1 MIPDEEVERVREAAD
16 IVAIIGE
23 YVPLKGRGGNYRGPC
38 PFHQG
43 VNRNFS
49 VSTTKGKFYHCF
61 VCKESGDVFSFL
73 QKRLGVDWP
82 TAVRMVAEK
91 SGIELHETKARRE
104 GPDPREPLW
113 EANAAAQQYFQRI
126 LWEDDLG
133 AAAREYLA
141 SRDITRA
148 VADRFGLGF
157 APREIGL
164 MRAYLASIGIEDA
177 RMLEAGLLVK
187 RDETEEPRPRF
198 RARLIFPIHDVS
210 GRIAGFGGR
219 LIAPGEPKY
228 LNSAESAI
236 YSKGRLLYHLHQ
248 ARNAIRKADRAIV
261 VEGYFDALR
270 LAAAGI
276 ESVVAPLG
284 TALTAEQAQLL
295 TRYSKNVYLLYD
307 SDQAGLKATFR
318 AGDELLAE
326 GATVRVVSL
335 PDGDDP
341 DTFVQKRGP
350 DALERQLKDAID
362 VFERKIQLLERGG
375 WFADL
380 TRRRSAVDRLLPTI
394 RATRDPVMRD
404 IYLARASEVSH
415 VGRDVLQREVEE
427 AGSGSDVRRSGAPAR
442 GNRPPMRPRSPD
454 EREGP
459 PPRDA
464 EDFGPPEWS
473 GPLGGFDGDR
483 GDRGD
488 RRGPPGRSDA
498 TRRDDSPARVPRLS
512 GARVVAVAA
521 ERYLVTAMLRSAAA
535 LERILE
541 RLGAES
547 FLEPRLRE
555 IFETLR
561 DLGSNEHVE
570 QVAERLSPSAVALL
584 DELLAEPDNILN
596 LDRTVEDSLAR
607 LEERR
612 LQERNREIDRLMT
625 LATDEEKTALIT
637 EKRENAR
644 QIQELSAL
652 RTNA

>member
-1 MIPDEEVERVREAAD
+1 VIPDEEVERVREAAD

-49 VSTTKGKFYHCF
+49 VTTTKGKFYHCF
-61 VCKESGDVFSFL
+61 VCKESGDVFTFL

-82 TAVRMVAEK
+82 TAVRIVAEK
-91 SGIELHETKARRE
+91 SGIELHETRSRRE
-104 GPDPREPLW
+104 GPDLREPLW
-113 EANAAAQQYFQRI
+113 EANAAAMQYFQRI

-133 AAAREYLA
+133 APAREYLA
-141 SRDITRA
+141 SRAVTRE
-148 VADRFGLGF
+148 VADAFGLGY

-164 MRAYLASIGIEDA
+164 MRAALAAIGIDDA
-177 RMLEAGLLVK
+177 HMLEAGLLAK

-210 GRIAGFGGR
+210 GRVAGFGGR
-219 LIAPGEPKY
+219 LLGAGEPKY
-228 LNSAESAI
+228 LNTGESPT

-261 VEGYFDALR
+261 VEGYFDVLR
-270 LAAAGI
+270 IAAAGI

-284 TALTAEQAQLL
+284 TALTTEQAQLL
-295 TRYSKNVYLLYD
+295 ARYTKNVYLLYD
-307 SDQAGLKATFR
+307 SDQAGLRATFR
-318 AGDELLAE
+318 SGDALLAE

-335 PDGDDP
+335 PDGEDP
-341 DTFVQKRGP
+341 DTFVRARGA

-404 IYLARASEVSH
+404 LYLARASEVSH
-415 VGRDVLQREVEE
+415 VGRDVLMREVESGD
-427 AGSGSDVRRSGAPAR
+427 AGTGDVRQRGAEAR
-442 GNRPPMRPRSPD
+442 GERFSRAPRVERRDDGPRSD
-454 EREGP
+454 GGEGP
-459 PPRDA
+459 PPLETGDP
-464 EDFGPPEWS
+464 GTWS
-473 GPLGGFDGDR
+473 R
-483 GDRGD
+483 NE
-488 RRGPPGRSDA
+488 
-498 TRRDDSPARVPRLS
+498 SPASPEGSGGGPARGAAPRGRVWPPAQRI
-512 GARVVAVAA
+512 VAVGA
-521 ERYLVTAMLRSAAA
+521 ERYVVTAMLRSTLA

-541 RLGAES
+541 RLDAS
-547 FLEPRLRE
+547 TIREPRLRE
-555 IFETLR
+555 IFVALR

-570 QVAERLSPSAVALL
+570 HVAERVSSDAVALL
-584 DELLAEPDNILN
+584 DDLLAEPDAILN

-625 LATDEEKTALIT
+625 LATDEEKTVLIT

-644 QIQELSAL
+644 QIQELAAFRS
-652 RTNA
+652 NA

>member
-23 YVPLKGRGGNYRGPC
+23 YVPLKGRAGNWRGPC

-91 SGIELHETKARRE
+91 SGIELHETRARRE

-113 EANAAAQQYFQRI
+113 EANAAAQEYFQRL
-126 LWEDDLG
+126 LWEDEQG

-148 VADRFGLGF
+148 TAERFGLGY

-164 MRAYLASIGIEDA
+164 LRGYLTSIGIDDA
-177 RMLEAGLLVK
+177 RLLECGLLSK

-198 RARLIFPIHDVS
+198 RARLIFPIHDLS

-219 LIAPGEPKY
+219 LLGPGEPKY
-228 LNSAESAI
+228 LNTGETAI
-236 YSKGRLLYHLHQ
+236 YSKGKLLYHLHQ
-248 ARNAIRKADRAIV
+248 ARNPIRRADRALV
-261 VEGYFDALR
+261 VEGYFDAMR

-276 ESVVAPLG
+276 EAVVAPLG
-284 TALTAEQAQLL
+284 TALTREQAQLL
-295 TRYSKNVYLLYD
+295 VRYSRNVYLLYD

-326 GATVRVVSL
+326 GATVRVVTL

-341 DTFVQKRGP
+341 DTFVQKRGAE
-350 DALERQLKDAID
+350 ALERQLRDAID
-362 VFERKIQLLERGG
+362 VFERKVQLLERGG

-380 TRRRSAVDRLLPTI
+380 TRRRAAIDRLLPTI
-394 RATRDPVMRD
+394 RVTRDPVMRD
-404 IYLARASEVSH
+404 LYLARASEMSR
-415 VGRDVLQREVEE
+415 VGRDVLEREAVEG
-427 AGSGSDVRRSGAPAR
+427 AAPGGVRRPGSGAR
-442 GNRPPMRPRSPD
+442 GPAGRSRGPEPDPRDAPPRREDEGGGDPGWDDAPPRDVPPAWRGGAARDRAPRDDARRP
-454 EREGP
+454 P
-459 PPRDA
+459 PPR
-464 EDFGPPEWS
+464 
-473 GPLGGFDGDR
+473 
-483 GDRGD
+483 
-488 RRGPPGRSDA
+488 
-498 TRRDDSPARVPRLS
+498 T
-512 GARVVAVAA
+512 RVVAVAA

-541 RLGAES
+541 RLGPES
-547 FLEPRLRE
+547 FQEPRLRKIVE
-555 IFETLR
+555 ALR
-561 DLGSNEHVE
+561 DLGSAEHVDE
-570 QVAERLSPSAVALL
+570 VAERLAPEEVAVL
-584 DELLAEPDNILN
+584 DELLAEPDAILN

-625 LATDEEKTALIT
+625 LATDEEKTALMR
-637 EKRENAR
+637 EKIENAR
-644 QIQELSAL
+644 QIVELAAL

>member
-141 SRDITRA
+141 SRDISRA

-210 GRIAGFGGR
+210 GRIVGFGGR
-219 LIAPGEPKY
+219 LIGPGEPKY
-228 LNSAESAI
+228 LNSAESTI
-236 YSKGRLLYHLHQ
+236 YSKGRQLYHLHQ

-261 VEGYFDALR
+261 VEGYFDAVR
-270 LAAAGI
+270 LAAAGV

-284 TALTAEQAQLL
+284 TAMTAEQAQLL
-295 TRYSKNVYLLYD
+295 VRYSKNIYLLYD

-318 AGDELLAE
+318 SGDELLAE

-341 DTFVQKRGP
+341 DSFVQKRGG
-350 DALERQLKDAID
+350 DALERQVKDAID

-427 AGSGSDVRRSGAPAR
+427 AGSGSDVRRSSAPSRGA
-442 GNRPPMRPRSPD
+442 RPPLRSSGPD
-454 EREGP
+454 DREGP
-459 PPRDA
+459 PPREA
-464 EDFGPPEWS
+464 EDEPPAEWS
-473 GPLGGFDGDR
+473 GPPSRSG
-483 GDRGD
+483 GD
-488 RRGPPGRSDA
+488 RRGPSRGNAPSERPPRV
-498 TRRDDSPARVPRLS
+498 TERRI
-512 GARVVAVAA
+512 VAVAA

-547 FLEPRLRE
+547 FYEPRLRE
-555 IFETLR
+555 IVETLR
-561 DLGSNEHVE
+561 DLGSNEHVD
-570 QVAERLSPSAVALL
+570 QVAERLSAPAVALM
-584 DELLAEPDNILN
+584 DELLSVPDNILN

-607 LEERR
+607 IEERR
-612 LQERNREIDRLMT
+612 LQERNSEIDRLMT
-625 LATDEEKTALIT
+625 LATDEEKTALMT

-644 QIQELSAL
+644 QVRELSAF

>member
-1 MIPDEEVERVREAAD
+1 MIPDDEVERVREAAD
-16 IVAIIGE
+16 IVSIIGE

-91 SGIELHETKARRE
+91 SGIELHETTSRRE

-141 SRDITRA
+141 SREITRA

-164 MRAYLASIGIEDA
+164 MRASLNAIGIDDA

-198 RARLIFPIHDVS
+198 RARLVFPIHDVP
-210 GRIAGFGGR
+210 GHIVGFGGR

-228 LNSAESAI
+228 LNSADSTI
-236 YSKGRLLYHLHQ
+236 YSKGRLLYNLHH
-248 ARNAIRKADRAIV
+248 ARNAIRRADRVIV
-261 VEGYFDALR
+261 VEGYFDVVR
-270 LAAAGI
+270 LVGAGI
-276 ESVVAPLG
+276 ETVVAPLG
-284 TALTAEQAQLL
+284 TALTADQAQLL
-295 TRYSKNVYLLYD
+295 ARYSKNVYLLYD

-326 GATVRVVSL
+326 GATVRVVTL
-335 PDGDDP
+335 PEGDDP
-341 DTFVQKRGP
+341 DTFVQTRGAE
-350 DALERQLKDAID
+350 ALERQLKDAID
-362 VFERKIQLLERGG
+362 VFERKVQLLERGG

-380 TRRRSAVDRLLPTI
+380 TKRRTAVDRLLPTI
-394 RATRDPVMRD
+394 RVTRDPVMKE
-404 IYLARASEVSH
+404 IYIARASQASQVSREVLLREADAGAGRATGVRPGPAGGRPSPGRGPA
-415 VGRDVLQREVEE
+415 GRDTGR
-427 AGSGSDVRRSGAPAR
+427 
-442 GNRPPMRPRSPD
+442 

-459 PPRDA
+459 PPRGPGEEFEGGWEDA
-464 EDFGPPEWS
+464 PARDAS
-473 GPLGGFDGDR
+473 R
-483 GDRGD
+483 
-488 RRGPPGRSDA
+488 PGRFDHPS
-498 TRRDDSPARVPRLS
+498 ARPRAVR
-512 GARVVAVAA
+512 GQVVAVMA
-521 ERYLVTAMLRSAAA
+521 ERYLVTAMLRSPVA

-547 FLEPRLRE
+547 FREPRLRE
-555 IFETLR
+555 IFEALR
-561 DLGSNEHVE
+561 DLGSAEHVD
-570 QVAERLSPSAVALL
+570 QVAERLTPPAVALL
-584 DELLAEPDNILN
+584 DALLGEPDAILDF
-596 LDRTVEDSLAR
+596 DRTVDDSLAR

-612 LQERNREIDRLMT
+612 LQERNREIDRQMT
-625 LATDEEKTALIT
+625 LASDDEKTALMT
-637 EKRENAR
+637 EKKENAR
-644 QIQELSAL
+644 QIQELAAL
-652 RTNA
+652 RTNG

>member
-1 MIPDEEVERVREAAD
+1 MIPDDEVERVREAAD

-91 SGIELHETKARRE
+91 SGIELHETTSRRE

-141 SRDITRA
+141 SREITRA

-164 MRAYLASIGIEDA
+164 MRAALNAIGIDDA

-198 RARLIFPIHDVS
+198 RARLIFPIHDVP
-210 GRIAGFGGR
+210 GHIVGFGGR

-228 LNSAESAI
+228 LNSADSTI
-236 YSKGRLLYHLHQ
+236 YSKGRLLYNLHQ
-248 ARNAIRKADRAIV
+248 ARNAIRRADRVIV
-261 VEGYFDALR
+261 VEGYFDVVR
-270 LAAAGI
+270 LVGAGI
-276 ESVVAPLG
+276 ETVVAPLG
-284 TALTAEQAQLL
+284 TALTADQAQLL
-295 TRYSKNVYLLYD
+295 VRYSKNVYLLYD

-326 GATVRVVSL
+326 GATVRVVTL
-335 PDGDDP
+335 PEGDDP
-341 DTFVQKRGP
+341 DTFVQTRGAE
-350 DALERQLKDAID
+350 ALERQLRDAID
-362 VFERKIQLLERGG
+362 VFERKVQLLERGG

-380 TRRRSAVDRLLPTI
+380 TKRRTAVDRLLPTI
-394 RATRDPVMRD
+394 RVTRDAVMKELY
-404 IYLARASEVSH
+404 IARASQASQVS
-415 VGRDVLQREVEE
+415 REVLLRE
-427 AGSGSDVRRSGAPAR
+427 ADAGAE
-442 GNRPPMRPRSPD
+442 RPPGVRQGSAGGRASPR
-454 EREGP
+454 REGDGP
-459 PPRDA
+459 PPR
-464 EDFGPPEWS
+464 GPGEAFEGGWEE
-473 GPLGGFDGDR
+473 GPAR
-483 GDRGD
+483 E
-488 RRGPPGRSDA
+488 GPRPGRFDHPS
-498 TRRDDSPARVPRLS
+498 ARPR
-512 GARVVAVAA
+512 AVRAPVVAVMA
-521 ERYLVTAMLRSAAA
+521 ERYLVTAMLRSPVA

-547 FLEPRLRE
+547 FREPRLRA
-555 IFETLR
+555 IFEALR
-561 DLGSNEHVE
+561 DLGSAEHVD
-570 QVAERLSPSAVALL
+570 QVAERLAPPAVALL
-584 DELLAEPDNILN
+584 DELLGEPDAILDF
-596 LDRTVEDSLAR
+596 DRTVEDSLAR

-612 LQERNREIDRLMT
+612 LQERNREIDRQMT
-625 LATDEEKTALIT
+625 LASDDEKTALMT
-637 EKRENAR
+637 EKTENAR
-644 QIQELSAL
+644 QIQELAAL
-652 RTNA
+652 RTNG

>member
-1 MIPDEEVERVREAAD
+1 VIPDDEVERVREAAD

-49 VSTTKGKFYHCF
+49 VTTTKGKFYHCF

-91 SGIELHETKARRE
+91 SGIELHEVTSRRA

-126 LWEDDLG
+126 LWEDELG

-141 SRDITRA
+141 SRDIART
-148 VADRFGLGF
+148 VAERFGLGF

-164 MRAYLASIGIEDA
+164 MRAYLNAIGIDDA
-177 RMLEAGLLVK
+177 RQLEAGLLVK

-198 RARLIFPIHDVS
+198 RARLVFPIHDVA
-210 GRIAGFGGR
+210 GHIAGFGGR

-228 LNSAESAI
+228 LNSAESPI

-248 ARNAIRKADRAIV
+248 ARNPIRRADRVIV
-261 VEGYFDALR
+261 VEGYVDVVR
-270 LAAAGI
+270 LVSAGI
-276 ESVVAPLG
+276 ETVVAPLG
-284 TALTAEQAQLL
+284 TALTADQAQLL
-295 TRYSKNVYLLYD
+295 VRYTRNVYLLYD

-326 GATVRVVSL
+326 GATVRVVTL

-341 DTFVQKRGP
+341 DTFVRERGGE
-350 DALERQLKDAID
+350 ALERQLRDGID
-362 VFERKIQLLERGG
+362 VFERKVQLLERGG
-375 WFADL
+375 WFTDL
-380 TRRRSAVDRLLPTI
+380 AKRRTAVDRLLPTI
-394 RATRDPVMRD
+394 RVTRDPVMKE
-404 IYLARASEVSH
+404 IYLARASQASQVP
-415 VGRDVLQREVEE
+415 REVLLRE
-427 AGSGSDVRRSGAPAR
+427 AEDGGARSGGVRHGPGGAPPGGGQGGAGR
-442 GNRPPMRPRSPD
+442 AAFR

-459 PPRDA
+459 PPREPGEPWGGDWG
-464 EDFGPPEWS
+464 GPSPR
-473 GPLGGFDGDR
+473 GAGGSARADHPAAR
-483 GDRGD
+483 PRAI
-488 RRGPPGRSDA
+488 RS
-498 TRRDDSPARVPRLS
+498 P
-512 GARVVAVAA
+512 VVAVMA

-541 RLGAES
+541 RVGAES
-547 FLEPRLRE
+547 FREPRLRE
-555 IFETLR
+555 LFEALR
-561 DLGSNEHVE
+561 DVGSVE
-570 QVAERLSPSAVALL
+570 QVDQVAERLSPPAVALL
-584 DELLAEPDNILN
+584 DELLGESDAIL
-596 LDRTVEDSLAR
+596 DVARTVDDSLAR

-612 LQERNREIDRLMT
+612 LQDRNREIDRQMG
-625 LATDEEKTALIT
+625 LASDEEKTALML
-637 EKRENAR
+637 EKKENAR
-644 QIQELSAL
+644 QIQELAAL
-652 RTNA
+652 RTNT

>member
-1 MIPDEEVERVREAAD
+1 MIPDDEVERVREAAD
-16 IVAIIGE
+16 IVSIIGE

-91 SGIELHETKARRE
+91 SGIELHETTSRRE

-141 SRDITRA
+141 SREITRA

-164 MRAYLASIGIEDA
+164 MRASLNAIGIDDA

-198 RARLIFPIHDVS
+198 RARLIFPIHDVP
-210 GRIAGFGGR
+210 GHIVGFGGR

-228 LNSAESAI
+228 LNSADSTI
-236 YSKGRLLYHLHQ
+236 YSKGRLLYNLHH
-248 ARNAIRKADRAIV
+248 ARNAIRRADRVIV
-261 VEGYFDALR
+261 VEGYFDVVR
-270 LAAAGI
+270 LVGAGI
-276 ESVVAPLG
+276 ETVVAPLG
-284 TALTAEQAQLL
+284 TALTADQAQLL
-295 TRYSKNVYLLYD
+295 ARYSKNVYLLYD

-335 PDGDDP
+335 PEGDDP
-341 DTFVQKRGP
+341 DSFVRTRGAE
-350 DALERQLKDAID
+350 ALERLLKDAID
-362 VFERKIQLLERGG
+362 VFERKVQLLERGG

-380 TRRRSAVDRLLPTI
+380 TKRRTAVDRLLPTI
-394 RATRDPVMRD
+394 RVTRDPVMKE
-404 IYLARASEVSH
+404 IYIARASQASQVS
-415 VGRDVLQREVEE
+415 RDVLLREADGG
-427 AGSGSDVRRSGAPAR
+427 AGRAAGVRQGSAGGRPSPGR
-442 GNRPPMRPRSPD
+442 GPGGRDAGR
-454 EREGP
+454 ERDGP
-459 PPRDA
+459 PPREPGEAFEGGWEDA
-464 EDFGPPEWS
+464 PTRDAPRTGR
-473 GPLGGFDGDR
+473 FDHPSARPRAVR
-483 GDRGD
+483 GQ
-488 RRGPPGRSDA
+488 
-498 TRRDDSPARVPRLS
+498 
-512 GARVVAVAA
+512 VVAVMA
-521 ERYLVTAMLRSAAA
+521 ERYLVTAMLRSPVA

-547 FLEPRLRE
+547 FREPRLRE
-555 IFETLR
+555 IFEALR
-561 DLGSNEHVE
+561 DLGSAEHVDE
-570 QVAERLSPSAVALL
+570 VAERLTPPAVALL
-584 DELLAEPDNILN
+584 DELLGEPDAILDF
-596 LDRTVEDSLAR
+596 DRTVDDSLAR

-612 LQERNREIDRLMT
+612 LQERNREIDRQMT
-625 LATDEEKTALIT
+625 LASDDEKTALMT
-637 EKRENAR
+637 EKKENAR
-644 QIQELSAL
+644 QIQELAAL
-652 RTNA
+652 RTNG

>member
-1 MIPDEEVERVREAAD
+1 MWSRGARDPRRGGRARSRGRGHRRHHRRVRPAQGA
-16 IVAIIGE
+16 
-23 YVPLKGRGGNYRGPC
+23 GGNYRGPC

-49 VSTTKGKFYHCF
+49 VTTTKGKFYHCF

-133 AAAREYLA
+133 GPARDYLA
-141 SRDITRA
+141 SREVTRA

-164 MRAYLASIGIEDA
+164 MRAYLNSIGIDDT
-177 RMLEAGLLVK
+177 RLLEAGLLVK

-198 RARLIFPIHDVS
+198 RNRLIFPIHDVT

-219 LIAPGEPKY
+219 LIGPGEPKY
-228 LNSAESAI
+228 LNSAESTI

-284 TALTAEQAQLL
+284 TALTNEQAQLL
-295 TRYSKNVYLLYD
+295 ARYSKNVYLLYD

-341 DTFVQKRGP
+341 DTFVQKRGG

-362 VFERKIQLLERGG
+362 VFERKIQLLDRAG

-404 IYLARASEVSH
+404 LYLARASEVSH
-415 VGRDVLQREVEE
+415 VGREVLQREVEE
-427 AGSGSDVRRSGAPAR
+427 
-442 GNRPPMRPRSPD
+442 
-454 EREGP
+454 GP
-459 PPRDA
+459 PPPR
-464 EDFGPPEWS
+464 ET
-473 GPLGGFDGDR
+473 LGAAVAHAVR
-483 GDRGD
+483 G
-488 RRGPPGRSDA
+488 RRCRPGHPRA
-498 TRRDDSPARVPRLS
+498 TRGRHRWRRATTANPDGRHRIRASTVASTAVSTVATRVASSAPEAARRPVARSRGAGSSVAPSRRATTSPVSRHRA
-512 GARVVAVAA
+512 
-521 ERYLVTAMLRSAAA
+521 RSA
-535 LERILE
+535 
-541 RLGAES
+541 G
-547 FLEPRLRE
+547 
-555 IFETLR
+555 
-561 DLGSNEHVE
+561 GW
-570 QVAERLSPSAVALL
+570 SPSAPSATSSPRCCARPRRWS
-584 DELLAEPDNILN
+584 DS
-596 LDRTVEDSLAR
+596 RTFG
-607 LEERR
+607 ERVVPR
-612 LQERNREIDRLMT
+612 
-625 LATDEEKTALIT
+625 T
-637 EKRENAR
+637 EAPHD
-644 QIQELSAL
+644 L
-652 RTNA
+652 